1 MLARWEAPTIGVI
14 ERDMFFKIGE
24 ETGLLAP
31 LTLWAINKGLRE
43 YGDWQPT
50 LPKLAVA
57 INVSAAALC
66 EPHLSV
72 SLFDSLKLWDAPP
85 EQLTLEITEK
95 SLLLDPD
102 AGLKALSDLHAH
114 GVKIVLDNFG
124 TGYSSLAFLKRLPV
138 SGLKID
144 ESFVKNML
152 NNSADRRIV
161 KSIIDLA
168 HNFELSVVADGVE
181 DEETMDSLTLMGCQF
196 AQGNLIGPS
205 MPPSALGAWLETSPW
220 SLNTKH
226 SAPPVSDASLD
237 HRH

>member
-24 ETGLLAP
+24 ETALLAP
-31 LTLWAINKGLRE
+31 LTLW
-43 YGDWQPT
+43 
-50 LPKLAVA
+50 A